1 MAQSITLWGATYSN
15 VPAVDLPKAGGGTAR
30 FNDTT
35 DADATVSD
43 ILEGKT
49 AYVNGVKITGTIVDG
64 NSLEYGLTDATSS
77 RVGVGKVGSMI
88 IE

>member
-1 MAQSITLWGATYSN
+1 MSQNITLWGATYSN

-35 DADATVSD
+35 DADATASD
-43 ILEGKT
+43 ILDGKT
-49 AYVNGVKITGTIVDG
+49 AYVNGALITGTIADG
-64 NSLEYGLTDATSS
+64 NNLEYGLTDATSA
-77 RVGVGKVGSMI
+77 RVGVGKVDSMI